1 MVVAAA
7 CSCGKDSLY
16 NLECAKELGLKV
28 DFVYSTLCW
37 FDSDT
42 PADLPEVYEAKLRIK
57 DWVQDRYGIPFYFID
72 GAFNF
77 ADRVRGNFTRGS
89 RSGLC
94 RGFPHVFR
102 PSWCQHMKV
111 DRIPKSDI
119 CLLGIAA
126 DEKQRLSQLN
136 SSIRS
141 PMAELGR
148 TESDAFSFCEAQGIL
163 LPSYFYGFR
172 DGCWFC
178 PKQNLDNLRR
188 LRIYYPDLWYKLLD
202 LDQYVIDHSG
212 VSFRPNCSVHDLDIR
227 FQYEGYQDR
236 LF

>member
-16 NLECAKELGLKV
+16 QLECAKELGIKV

-42 PADLPEVYEAKLRIK
+42 PADLPDVYESKLRIK
-57 DWVQDRYGIPFYFID
+57 QWVEDRYGIPFYFID
-72 GAFNF
+72 GAFTF
-77 ADRVRGNFTRGS
+77 FDRASGSFTRGS
-89 RSGLC
+89 RVGRC
-94 RGFPHVFR
+94 RGFPLSST

-111 DRIPKSDI
+111 QNRPKADI
-119 CLLGIAA
+119 YLIGIAS
-126 DEKQRLSQLN
+126 DEYSRIGQLSNYL
-136 SSIRS
+136 RS
-141 PMAELGR
+141 PMYELGR
-148 TESDAFSFCEAQGIL
+148 TELDAFRFCEAHGVL
-163 LPSYFYGFR
+163 LPSYYHGFR

-188 LRIYYPDLWYKLLD
+188 LRIYYPNLWYKLLQ
-202 LDQYVIDHSG
+202 LDSIVNERG
-212 VSFRPNCSVHDLDIR
+212 GTSFRPNCTVHDLDSR